1 MEKDTILFLN
11 LPRARVLK
19 GRISLSGVRSGHTVG
34 ETVGAAAVRFTDQKF
49 RSEHS
54 SDFEFAHACGQLFRY
69 IVGRHR
75 GRFRTPAVRS
85 QAHPAL
91 RQIADERDTRFAS
104 TSAAG

>member
-1 MEKDTILFLN
+1 MEKDAILFLN

-69 IVGRHR
+69 IEEG
-75 GRFRTPAVRS
+75 
-85 QAHPAL
+85 
-91 RQIADERDTRFAS
+91 IAADFARPPYEAKLTRR
-104 TSAAG
+104 